1 MRQGDFVLGPVS
13 LQVDAGERIGIT
25 GPNGAGKSTLLRLL
39 LGRQEPD
46 GGRASLGANVA
57 IGEIDQARAEF
68 SGSDRLVDRFEA
80 RVPTWSTADARTLLA
95 KFGLRADHVERS
107 VDELSPGERTRAGLA
122 LLQACGT
129 NVLVLDEPT
138 NHLDLAAI
146 EQLEQALE
154 TYDGALLLVTHD
166 RRMLQNVRL
175 DRSWV
180 VDNGR
185 VVEL

>member
-1 MRQGDFVLGPVS
+1 
-13 LQVDAGERIGIT
+13 
-25 GPNGAGKSTLLRLL
+25 
-39 LGRQEPD
+39 
-46 GGRASLGANVA
+46 
-57 IGEIDQARAEF
+57 
-68 SGSDRLVDRFEA
+68 
-80 RVPTWSTADARTLLA
+80 
-95 KFGLRADHVERS
+95 
-107 VDELSPGERTRAGLA
+107 
-122 LLQACGT
+122 LQACGT

-185 VVEL
+185 VAEL